1 MKKGILSILIILI
14 ILFGGCE
21 KKTDEQTLDKDNE
34 NLAEETELDE
44 SDNTNMIK
52 IAVILAKT
60 GAAAITHENMFKVM
74 QLAEEEINAN
84 GGILGREI
92 EIIEI
97 DNQSTSIG
105 AKNAAETA
113 VLSDVIAVIGCAR
126 SSNSLAAAPI
136 LQKAGIIMISPSS
149 TNPEVT
155 LVGDYIF
162 RICFLDSLQGK
173 IMANFA
179 INELNCRSAV
189 VLTNT
194 SYSYSMDLSEYFI
207 KQYIALGGE
216 ILWVGDF
223 IENMSDFSSLL
234 SGIKEL
240 NPDVI
245 YLPAYVRDS
254 GFIIRQAR
262 EMGISSV
269 FLGGDGWG
277 PEIFEYG
284 LDDVNGSYLTDHWYY
299 ELDRNNSMEFV
310 RKFEDKFN
318 TRPSSGSALTYDAIS
333 ILLYAIEQ
341 AGTFDSETIRKH
353 LAIIEDFNGITG
365 DISFDENGNPIK
377 SAVILKLENN
387 ERVFVKYIEP

>member
-1 MKKGILSILIILI
+1 
-14 ILFGGCE
+14 
-21 KKTDEQTLDKDNE
+21 
-34 NLAEETELDE
+34 
-44 SDNTNMIK
+44 
-52 IAVILAKT
+52 
-60 GAAAITHENMFKVM
+60 
-74 QLAEEEINAN
+74 
-84 GGILGREI
+84 
-92 EIIEI
+92 
-97 DNQSTSIG
+97 
-105 AKNAAETA
+105 
-113 VLSDVIAVIGCAR
+113 
-126 SSNSLAAAPI
+126 
-136 LQKAGIIMISPSS
+136 
-149 TNPEVT
+149 
-155 LVGDYIF
+155 
-162 RICFLDSLQGK
+162 
-173 IMANFA
+173 
-179 INELNCRSAV
+179 
-189 VLTNT
+189 
-194 SYSYSMDLSEYFI
+194 MDLSEYFI

-223 IENMSDFSSLL
+223 IENMSDFSFLL
-234 SGIKEL
+234 SGVKEL

-277 PEIFEYG
+277 SEIFEYG

-341 AGTFDSETIRKH
+341 AGTFDPETIRQH
-353 LAIIEDFNGITG
+353 LAIIEDFIGITG